1 MFSGAALL
9 MHLLTGATLRASLAF
24 TSAAALVAGAA
35 AWRRAPRDWRPVL
48 RRTASAGAV
57 AGVLATVA
65 YDASKWA
72 LSGLDPSPYNPF
84 EVLGAFGALLLGPQ
98 ASAGARLAAGAGLH
112 ALNGTCFGVAFA
124 LLFGGKGAR
133 AGVAWGLFLELFQ
146 LTLYPGWLDIRLYRE
161 FAMISSLGHVVYGL
175 VLGAGTR
182 RLLARPDAV
191 ALAVVRGS
199 APPVGIHRP

>member
-1 MFSGAALL
+1 VRGSPRAPGCTRSTARASASRSPCSSGA
-9 MHLLTGATLRASLAF
+9 R
-24 TSAAALVAGAA
+24 
-35 AWRRAPRDWRPVL
+35 
-48 RRTASAGAV
+48 
-57 AGVLATVA
+57 
-65 YDASKWA
+65 
-72 LSGLDPSPYNPF
+72 
-84 EVLGAFGALLLGPQ
+84 
-98 ASAGARLAAGAGLH
+98 
-112 ALNGTCFGVAFA
+112 
-124 LLFGGKGAR
+124 GAR